1 MRGEQMI
8 RNNPLSNDEI
18 QQLAP
23 SAFAGQPYRAMS
35 DRYAFVPTSAV
46 IDGMRSAGFLPVMA
60 SQSTSKLADKR
71 NFTKHMIRFRSQNTQ
86 LTKVG
91 DSDLETVLINSH
103 DGTSRYVLM
112 LGVFRLVCS
121 NGLIV
126 SEGLVQSIK
135 IRHVGSII
143 DEVINGSLNLIDHAP
158 KIGQQINQ
166 WRTITLQP
174 SEQLALAE
182 SAHMLRYPDQESTA
196 ALAIKPETL
205 LKARRYDDNGS
216 DLWSTF
222 NRVQENTVRGGVKGI
237 VREGFRIQRR
247 TVREVKGIDQNVNLN
262 KALWTL
268 AEKMAELKQSAN

>member
-1 MRGEQMI
+1 MNTRS
-8 RNNPLSNDEI
+8 NPLSNEEI
-18 QQLAP
+18 QRLAP
-23 SAFAGQPYRAMS
+23 SAFAGQPYHEMS

-46 IDGMRSAGFLPVMA
+46 IDGMRNAGFLPVMA
-60 SQSTSKLADKR
+60 SQSTAKLADKR
-71 NFTKHMIRFRSQNTQ
+71 NFTKHMIRFRSTNSQ

-112 LGVFRLVCS
+112 LGVFRLVCE
-121 NGLIV
+121 NGLII

-135 IRHVGSII
+135 IRHIGNII
-143 DEVINGSLNLIDHAP
+143 DEVIGGSLNLIDEAP
-158 KIGQQINQ
+158 KISDQINQ
-166 WRTITLQP
+166 WRTITLKP
-174 SEQLALAE
+174 TEQLALAE
-182 SAHMLRYPDQESTA
+182 SAHMLRYPDQQSTS

-222 NRVQENTVRGGVKGI
+222 NRIQENTVRGGVKGF
-237 VREGFRIQRR
+237 VRDGFRLHRR
-247 TVREVKGIDQNVNLN
+247 TVREVKGIDQNVDLN

-268 AEKMAELKQSAN
+268 AEKMAELKGVN